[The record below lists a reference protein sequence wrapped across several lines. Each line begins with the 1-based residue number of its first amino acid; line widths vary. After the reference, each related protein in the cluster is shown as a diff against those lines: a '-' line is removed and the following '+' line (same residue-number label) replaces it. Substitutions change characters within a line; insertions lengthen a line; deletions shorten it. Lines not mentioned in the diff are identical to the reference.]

1 MWQSNKKR
9 DSNSHREKGAILFMV
24 AGALVVLLGMAGLA
38 LDLGM
43 LYNVRTDLQ
52 NAMDAASLAG
62 AWKLDGTDAGITAAV
77 ASAQAAANKY
87 HFNNS
92 DVTLNPA
99 TEITFSPIRD
109 SGYLTEA
116 QVLASPGTSATI
128 RFVRTT
134 NVRTMDLAMIK
145 VIPGIGS
152 TQAVSAAAVAGQSPP
167 VTTICDGV
175 IPLAPVP
182 QSGGGTMEVYTPG
195 YYYTYRLA
203 PNNDVSDVGSGNYLI
218 LDYCDV
224 LQLQGIDC
232 NHGGSTVRD
241 LLSGAIEGCIPL
253 NYPFCTKPGVA
264 AGPVRQGLN
273 DRFDQDTNQTEYTG
287 GTSVTWQH
295 NLYKATGNGK
305 RVFVVPFV
313 STTQIPPGPWTPFDN
328 GKECPVYAINYGCF
342 FMRERVPGGNGGD
355 IMGEYIGNCNVNG
368 YFDPTAPAPPNV
380 GLPAITKIVL
390 FR

>member
-1 MWQSNKKR
+1 MWQSNKKW

-24 AGALVVLLGMAGLA
+24 AGALIVLLGMAGLA

-87 HFNNS
+87 HFDNTA
-92 DVTLNPA
+92 VTLNPA
-99 TEITFSPIRD
+99 SEITFSPIRD

-134 NVRTMDLAMIK
+134 NLRTMDLAMIK
-145 VIPGIGS
+145 VIPGVGS

-175 IPLAPVP
+175 IPWLLPLSLGAVRWKCTLQATTTRIVWLPTMTLAKWARETISFSISATCWKTRESIVI
-182 QSGGGTMEVYTPG
+182 ME
-195 YYYTYRLA
+195 
-203 PNNDVSDVGSGNYLI
+203 
-218 LDYCDV
+218 
-224 LQLQGIDC
+224 LQRFGI
-232 NHGGSTVRD
+232 
-241 LLSGAIEGCIPL
+241 
-253 NYPFCTKPGVA
+253 
-264 AGPVRQGLN
+264 
-273 DRFDQDTNQTEYTG
+273 
-287 GTSVTWQH
+287 
-295 NLYKATGNGK
+295 
-305 RVFVVPFV
+305 
-313 STTQIPPGPWTPFDN
+313 
-328 GKECPVYAINYGCF
+328 CF
-342 FMRERVPGGNGGD
+342 RVPSR
-355 IMGEYIGNCNVNG
+355 
-368 YFDPTAPAPPNV
+368 AA
-380 GLPAITKIVL
+380 